1 MYHGYD
7 LNVSDN
13 STVKAG
19 TGAKAEVKAGETLH
33 VKVKHTDLE
42 KLYCSIREKSKC
54 FLSKSVCFTFT
65 VT

>member
-33 VKVKHTDLE
+33 VKV
-42 KLYCSIREKSKC
+42 S
-54 FLSKSVCFTFT
+54 FGGSVFYKGSPE
-65 VT
+65 VIKNKKVAGGIIKQMN